1 MYFVDNDYA
10 KIVKSGVEIIWLF
23 LVAVSLCGILGLIG
37 ACIGSLGNKNNS
49 KIGFLLGFFL
59 GPIGWIIT
67 AVLPPTLSEEQKGK
81 HTEAHELE
89 RRKIA
94 LLEAQLAEL
103 KKNQPKGEH
112 LNKSTKSD
120 ENPPVYRLD

>member
-1 MYFVDNDYA
+1 MEYLML
-10 KIVKSGVEIIWLF
+10 I
-23 LVAVSLCGILGLIG
+23 LIG
-37 ACIGSLGNKNNS
+37 GIISGMIGLFIGDLGNKNNS
-49 KIGFLLGFFL
+49 KSGALLGFFL

-67 AVLPPTLSEEQKGK
+67 AVLPPTLSDEEKGK
-81 HTEAHELE
+81 LTEAHELE

-103 KKNQPKGEH
+103 KKNQTKGQH